1 MVYVVQSFATA
12 AGPGGLQTAGPA
24 LHSPSFVCS
33 VKISQNRN
41 NVPTAKGWVLQGAV
55 QGICMS
61 AIFLQLKAGPGKQ
74 QVRAKAGGFGAEAV
88 TDV

>member
-33 VKISQNRN
+33 VKIGQNRN
-41 NVPTAKGWVLQGAV
+41 NVPTEKGWVLQGAV

-61 AIFLQLKAGPGKQ
+61 AIFLQLRLVRESSKSEPKQ
-74 QVRAKAGGFGAEAV
+74 GDLGQRL
-88 TDV
+88 